1 MSIYHG
7 GKKLRAEWAQAG
19 SSVRR
24 RIEYARRVKDPVRI
38 VPVCSAGALL
48 VRDVDPDTR
57 AQIDEFLAKKKGDA
71 K

>member
-1 MSIYHG
+1 MSA
-7 GKKLRAEWAQAG
+7 KKKSSKLREDWAHAG

-24 RIEYARRVKDPVRI
+24 RIEYAQRVKDPVRI